1 MSAGDPTKATLLV
14 HHADALVTLAGHGT
28 SPLTGAALGEL
39 GIIADGAVAAA
50 GDRILAVG
58 PSDRVER
65 EVSLAE
71 GAQVIDARGRTVL
84 PGFVDPHTH
93 LVYAGTREREF
104 PLRLA
109 GASYLEILQAGGGIL
124 GTVGATRAA
133 DEATLARLTRE
144 RLDTALR
151 HGTTTLEIK
160 SGYGLDTATELKQ
173 LRAAKRAGRGHP
185 VRTVATFMGAHA
197 FPAEYRDDP
206 EGYVDLVVEA
216 MIPAVT
222 ESALATFCD
231 VFCEEGV
238 FSPAQSRRILEAGRA
253 AGLQPKLHADELAS
267 SGGAELA
274 GELDAV
280 SADHLVYAS
289 EAGLAAMAA
298 AKVVAV
304 LLPGTTFSLMGSRYA
319 PARRMVDAG
328 VPVALATDANPGSS
342 PTESMQMIVNLAC
355 LQLKLSPEEAIAAA
369 TLNAAHAVG
378 MAAEVGSLEVGKRAD
393 LLVVDA
399 PSPAYLAYHYG
410 TNLAERV
417 IAGGRVAWQRDAR
430 DREDRP

>member
-1 MSAGDPTKATLLV
+1 VRSAGPAAATLLV
-14 HHADALVTLAGHGT
+14 RHADALVTLAGHGAA
-28 SPLTGAALGEL
+28 PLTGAALGEL
-39 GIIADGAVAAA
+39 AVIADGAVAAA
-50 GDRILAVG
+50 GDRIVAVG

-65 EVSLAE
+65 AISLAE
-71 GAQVIDARGRTVL
+71 GARVFDARGRTVL

-93 LVYAGTREREF
+93 LVHAGTREREF
-104 PLRLA
+104 GLRLA
-109 GASYLEILQAGGGIL
+109 GAAYLDILRAGGGIL
-124 GTVGATRAA
+124 GTVAATRAA
-133 DEATLARLTRE
+133 DEATLARLTRD

-197 FPAEYRDDP
+197 FPTEYRDDP
-206 EGYVDLVVEA
+206 GGYVDLVIEA
-216 MIPAVT
+216 MIPAVA
-222 ESALATFCD
+222 EAGLAAFCD

-238 FSPAQSRRILEAGRA
+238 FSVAQSRRILEAGRT
-253 AGLQPKLHADELAS
+253 AGLRPKLHADELAS

-274 GELDAV
+274 AALGAV

-289 EAGLAAMAA
+289 DAGLAAMAA
-298 AKVVAV
+298 AGVVAV

-319 PARRMVDAG
+319 PARRMIDAG

-342 PTESMQMIVNLAC
+342 PTESMQMILNLAC
-355 LQLKLSPEEAIAAA
+355 LHLKLSPEEAIAAA

-378 MAAEVGSLEVGKRAD
+378 LADEAGSLEVGKRAD
-393 LLVVDA
+393 LLVMDA

-417 IAGGRVAWQRDAR
+417 IAGGRVAWQRAGLESEHR
-430 DREDRP
+430 

>member
-1 MSAGDPTKATLLV
+1 VSRQGRTAATLLV
-14 HHADALVTLAGHGT
+14 RHADALVTLAGHGT

-39 GIIADGAVAAA
+39 GVIADGAVAAA

-65 EVSLAE
+65 TITLAE
-71 GAQVIDARGRTVL
+71 GARVIDARGRTVL
-84 PGFVDPHTH
+84 PGLVDPHTH

-109 GASYLEILQAGGGIL
+109 GASYLEILRAGGGIL
-124 GTVGATRAA
+124 GTVTATRAA
-133 DEATLARLTRE
+133 DEATLARLTRD

-173 LRAAKRAGRGHP
+173 LRAAKRAARGHP

-197 FPAEYRDDP
+197 FPPEHRADP

-216 MIPAVT
+216 MIPAVA
-222 ESALATFCD
+222 EAGLAAFCD

-238 FSPAQSRRILEAGRA
+238 FSVSQSRRILEAGRA
-253 AGLQPKLHADELAS
+253 AGLAPKLHADELAS

-274 GELDAV
+274 GAVGAV

-289 EAGLAAMAA
+289 DAGLAAMAA
-298 AKVVAV
+298 AGVVAV

-319 PARRMVDAG
+319 PARRMIDAG

-355 LQLKLSPEEAIAAA
+355 LQLKLSPEEALAAA

-378 MAAEVGSLEVGKRAD
+378 MADEVGSLEVGKRAD

-399 PSPAYLAYHYG
+399 PSPTYLAYHYG

-417 IAGGRVAWQRDAR
+417 IASGRIAWQRPGLESQ
-430 DREDRP
+430 DR